1 MRRREFIKIVGGAVT
16 GWPLG
21 AHAQQQT
28 PVLGFLSAVSPGPFT
43 QRMAAFYRGLSEAGY
58 TEGRNLVIE
67 GRWAEEKYDRLPALA
82 AELIERRVT
91 ALVTYTDAAAL
102 AAKAATRTIPIVFI
116 NGGDPVR
123 AGIVPSLSRPEGN
136 VTGASFF
143 GVDVAPKQLSLLHEL
158 VPAAT
163 PVGLLVDQNLPDAI
177 AQVPSV
183 EETARKLGL
192 QLMVFQARTATDIDN
207 AFATF
212 VRDGAKAL
220 VVSSGALLTS
230 RRKQVIALAATH
242 KLPAIYPFRE
252 FAADGG
258 LISYGNSVPETF
270 RQGGL
275 YAGRVLKGEK
285 PADLPVVLSTKYE
298 SVLNLKTAKE
308 LGLTVSPLMLTGA
321 DEVIEE

>member
-1 MRRREFIKIVGGAVT
+1 MRRRDFITSIAGGAAT
-16 GWPLG
+16 WPL
-21 AHAQQQT
+21 AALAQQPSST
-28 PVLGFLSAVSPGPFT
+28 IGFLSAVSPGPFAL
-43 QRMAAFYRGLSEAGY
+43 RMAAFHRGLNETGY
-58 TEGRNLVIE
+58 AEGRNLVIE
-67 GRWAEEKYDRLPALA
+67 GRWAEERYERLPALA
-82 AELIERRVT
+82 AELIDRRVT
-91 ALVTYTDAAAL
+91 VLVTYTDAAAL

-143 GVDVAPKQLSLLHEL
+143 GVDVWPKQLSLLHEL
-158 VPAAT
+158 VPAAKV
-163 PVGLLVDQNLPDAI
+163 VGFLVDQNLSDAI
-177 AQVPSV
+177 AQVPAMQ
-183 EETARKLGL
+183 EAARKLGL
-192 QLMVFQARTATDIDN
+192 QLIVFQARTATDIDS

-212 VRDGAKAL
+212 LRDGAAGL

-230 RRKQVIALAATH
+230 RRKQIIALAARH
-242 KLPAIYPFRE
+242 ALPAIYPFRE

-275 YAGRVLKGEK
+275 YAGRILKGEK

-298 SVLNLKTAKE
+298 SVLNLKTAKD
-308 LGLTVSPLMLTGA
+308 LGLTVSPLLLTGA
-321 DEVIEE
+321 DEVIE